1 MSAMKDI
8 TVVSNEIQL
17 VTRSH
22 VGTRQNELEKNRAG
36 QGLRDM

>member
-36 QGLRDM
+36 QSFRDM

>member
-8 TVVSNEIQL
+8 TVVSNEIL

-36 QGLRDM
+36 QSFRDM